1 MSAHLDD
8 AALLA
13 AELLAR
19 RWLPRQHPKVKRAL
33 IDAELWAATQ
43 ERLAQVGL
51 RLIDNLY
58 ADHVSVALLRPAES
72 TVFGETGLNSHNNID
87 LPRDAVSLLVI
98 LWALIILPKRERQAA
113 RAANQHGDEQND
125 MFGKDRPVPTA
136 ASVSPLVSY
145 RALLADFGVQLGKKT
160 RLDTNLRR
168 LENHGFILRKGEDI
182 VEGPLLDLLLDYDAL
197 ASRILQGALG
207 DVLMQAKELIG
218 NLPLAL
224 TNPQQE
230 ELEEILDEDLVEIT
244 NEADADGSPGT
255 VHEPTLPMPATASA
269 EPDTPTFS
277 AVATAA
283 SPAADTTADADA
295 APSAAPDQA

>member
-1 MSAHLDD
+1 MSAHLDE

-33 IDAELWAATQ
+33 IDADLWQATQ
-43 ERLAQVGL
+43 DRLAQVGL

-58 ADHVSVALLRPAES
+58 ADHVSVALLRQAES
-72 TVFGETGLNSHNNID
+72 AVFGEAGLNSHNNIE
-87 LPRDAVSLLVI
+87 LPRDAVSLLVV

-113 RAANQHGDEQND
+113 RAAKIDKDGDGTHQND
-125 MFGKDRPVPTA
+125 MFGKDKPVPTA

-145 RALLADFGVQLGKKT
+145 KALLADFGVQLGKKT
-160 RLDTNLRR
+160 RMDTNLRR
-168 LENHGFILRKGEDI
+168 LENHGFITRKGEDI
-182 VEGPLLDLLLDYDAL
+182 AEGPLLDLLLDYDAL

-224 TNPQQE
+224 TNPPQE
-230 ELEEILDEDLVEIT
+230 ELEEIPDD
-244 NEADADGSPGT
+244 EADDG
-255 VHEPTLPMPATASA
+255 
-269 EPDTPTFS
+269 
-277 AVATAA
+277 
-283 SPAADTTADADA
+283 
-295 APSAAPDQA
+295 APSAPSMHIATDTPEPDQA